1 MSFSLNTEK
10 LNKWWCASFDTEVF
24 FLKFRKMWSEKLI
37 EKLGSDSSRFSIV
50 IYIHTSAWGSVPGRI
65 SVTPLLSS
73 VWNEFLNELFFLIV
87 LFQNISDKFNPGAR
101 QMISAGKAYL
111 KALHGAASASR
122 LYIDAVSKLGKNSQ
136 QALWGSS
143 ADVGK

>member
-1 MSFSLNTEK
+1 
-10 LNKWWCASFDTEVF
+10 
-24 FLKFRKMWSEKLI
+24 MWSEKLI

-50 IYIHTSAWGSVPGRI
+50 IYIPTSAWGSAPGRI
-65 SVTPLLSS
+65 SVTPLFPS
-73 VWNEFLNELFFLIV
+73 VWKFLNELFFLIV